1 VGDADDRGVE
11 SGVQHREEQREW
23 VTRYVKH
30 LADRNYR
37 EIRLEWVSEPAGE
50 AEAEETWYELDHAM
64 LFFARIGGVVL

>member
-1 VGDADDRGVE
+1 
-11 SGVQHREEQREW
+11 